1 MKQTRVYF
9 GHTGRAAL
17 LPLWKEP
24 SLLHPNA
31 TTTFPGQR
39 SGKGPGLS
47 FPASVVQRVTERV
60 TRTVQPH
67 VAGGEGMIISCGPC
81 TSFSGQPPRSSS
93 VRAEGTPSLPDLWT
107 EPTLFLGRLIRECS
121 AISRVEGRQRGH
133 LWWRAGEVLRVSI
146 KPEISR
152 SSLFCR
158 TPEDAIRGL
167 SLQASWAHRRGDRMR
182 TGPAS
187 AQKFVPVLPGGAG
200 PSGRTQRQPRLQ
212 KVSQPYTHRNIQT
225 YSIVFNSAPV

>member
-31 TTTFPGQR
+31 TTTFPGQL

-47 FPASVVQRVTERV
+47 FQASVVQCVTECVR
-60 TRTVQPH
+60 RTVQPH
-67 VAGGEGMIISCGPC
+67 VAGGEGMIISCGLC

-93 VRAEGTPSLPDLWT
+93 VRAEGTPSLPGLWT
-107 EPTLFLGRLIRECS
+107 DPTLFLGRLIRECGQQGGGKRARS
-121 AISRVEGRQRGH
+121 SVLEGG
-133 LWWRAGEVLRVSI
+133 GEVLRVSI

-152 SSLFCR
+152 SSLFYQ
-158 TPEDAIRGL
+158 TPEEAIRGL
-167 SLQASWAHRRGDRMR
+167 SLQASWAHGRGERTRM
-182 TGPAS
+182 GPAS
-187 AQKFVPVLPGGAG
+187 AQKFVPVVPGGAG
-200 PSGRTQRQPRLQ
+200 LSGRTQGQPRLQ

-225 YSIVFNSAPV
+225 CSILFNSAPV